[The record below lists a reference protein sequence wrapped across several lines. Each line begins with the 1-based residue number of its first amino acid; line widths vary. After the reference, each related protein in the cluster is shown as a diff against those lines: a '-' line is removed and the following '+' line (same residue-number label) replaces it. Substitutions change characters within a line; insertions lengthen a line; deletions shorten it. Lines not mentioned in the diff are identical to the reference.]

1 MATDKLEKQTN
12 QKLDIEKIANFTMNE
27 KMWKIYKVTS
37 DNAREG
43 KPVEEKVI
51 ILLRKNDCTTAV

>member
-27 KMWKIYKVTS
+27 KMWKIYEVTS